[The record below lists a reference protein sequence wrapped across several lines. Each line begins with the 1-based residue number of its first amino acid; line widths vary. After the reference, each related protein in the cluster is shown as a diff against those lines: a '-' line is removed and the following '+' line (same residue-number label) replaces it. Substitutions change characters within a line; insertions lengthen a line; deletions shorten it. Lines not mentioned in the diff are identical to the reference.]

1 MLCTMKIWVSLSVY
15 GLRLSY
21 CYPTESLKCKSETTL
36 YQGRDCPDYMDK
48 CVCFDCG
55 IEFEARPSPSRNIYC
70 GNDCAKKQ
78 HFRIHRGWKRGDFAK
93 IMRVIQKY
101 PNITANEIIRKI
113 DSGKRPYNVVA
124 KFNNTKI
131 AKGAKFLFN
140 TDAVRAYRPKPR
152 DSLHYEIVSGNSVDE
167 WLNPRFV
174 KD

>member
-1 MLCTMKIWVSLSVY
+1 
-15 GLRLSY
+15 
-21 CYPTESLKCKSETTL
+21 
-36 YQGRDCPDYMDK
+36 MDN

-55 IEFEARPSPSRNIYC
+55 IEFEPRPSPSRNTYC
-70 GNDCAKKQ
+70 GNECAKKQ
-78 HFRIHRGWKRGDFAK
+78 HGRIHRGWKRGDFAK
-93 IMRVIQKY
+93 IMRVIQHY

-113 DSGKRPYNVVA
+113 DGGKRPYNVVG

-131 AKGAKFLFN
+131 AKGARFIFN
-140 TDAVRAYRPKPR
+140 TNAVRVYRPKPR